1 MENLIMKNNVKRSM
15 NPVIITHNMFSFQFS
30 NLTDILII
38 VSRWYG
44 GIHLGADRFKHY
56 SSAARDLI
64 NHLEI
69 IQNPVST

>member
-1 MENLIMKNNVKRSM
+1 
-15 NPVIITHNMFSFQFS
+15 MFFFQFS

-44 GIHLGADRFKHY
+44 GIHLGADRFKDY
-56 SSAARDLI
+56 SNAARNLI
-64 NHLEI
+64 NQLEL